1 MAAGKIASVLFVDDD
16 ETTVRALVRS
26 LERRAPPW
34 ESLITHTAAD
44 ALSILQA
51 QHPEVAVV
59 DLSLDPA
66 LGPESGLALVESI
79 VAKDPTTRV
88 LVLTGHGSEEYGIAA
103 LKRGASSFLVKPA
116 AVEHLLPLIQD
127 AINYSHLLRQVN
139 RSRSEAYE
147 FERLTGLS
155 TLNELMRKT
164 LQQVAYAAATNQP
177 VLIVGETGTG
187 KGVLAQAIHTASKRS
202 GHFVR
207 FQPSFCSGDLI
218 SSELFGHQKGA
229 FTGAIDNRIGL
240 IEEANRGSLF
250 LDEVDELP
258 LESQVMMLHVLQERA
273 FRRLGS
279 SKVIQSDFRLISA
292 TNRPLEESL
301 AKHKLREDFYHRIAH
316 LTIEVPPLRERIE
329 DIPLLAQNFL
339 RGLLARE
346 NLPVVNFRESALN
359 KLQRYPFP
367 GNVRELQAK
376 VESAAYRA
384 AFIGRRLI
392 ESEDLELDEK
402 QSKQQRLAGLSFR
415 ERIQNYELQLIRES
429 LAKHNNNQ
437 SRAAASLGIDRT
449 TLRRVLERERDAATQ
464 ISRVKPDRRRSI
476 KRS

>member
-1 MAAGKIASVLFVDDD
+1 MD
-16 ETTVRALVRS
+16 
-26 LERRAPPW
+26 
-34 ESLITHTAAD
+34 
-44 ALSILQA
+44 Q
-51 QHPEVAVV
+51 
-59 DLSLDPA
+59 LDF
-66 LGPESGLALVESI
+66 
-79 VAKDPTTRV
+79 K
-88 LVLTGHGSEEYGIAA
+88 
-103 LKRGASSFLVKPA
+103 
-116 AVEHLLPLIQD
+116 
-127 AINYSHLLRQVN
+127 
-139 RSRSEAYE
+139 
-147 FERLTGLS
+147 
-155 TLNELMRKT
+155 
-164 LQQVAYAAATNQP
+164 
-177 VLIVGETGTG
+177 
-187 KGVLAQAIHTASKRS
+187 
-202 GHFVR
+202 
-207 FQPSFCSGDLI
+207 
-218 SSELFGHQKGA
+218 
-229 FTGAIDNRIGL
+229 
-240 IEEANRGSLF
+240 
-250 LDEVDELP
+250 
-258 LESQVMMLHVLQERA
+258 
-273 FRRLGS
+273 
-279 SKVIQSDFRLISA
+279 LISA
-292 TNRPLEESL
+292 PKRPLEESL

-316 LTIEVPPLRERIE
+316 LTIEVPPLRERVE

-429 LAKHNNNQ
+429 LAKHHNNQ